1 MQKIKQELEVAL
13 TENKGNED
21 SMVIYFDRLE
31 TYEKVIKEL
40 EDELKKMEI
49 DRKNVEIFR
58 KVETL

>member
-49 DRKNVEIFR
+49 DRKNVE
-58 KVETL
+58 KSHSMYKS